1 MALNV
6 ISISAERLAA
16 YVVAESRTGR
26 PMVATDC
33 RRLTECEAFLLRLGR
48 KPAGLEGFA
57 GERFSRLRQQMIIG
71 TGIRRS
77 EFEDLACER
86 ASDFGFE

>member
-16 YVVAESRTGR
+16 YVMADSPTGR
-26 PMVATDC
+26 PVVATDC
-33 RRLTECEAFLLRLGR
+33 RRLTECEAFLLRLER
-48 KPAGLEGFA
+48 KVLALEGLA

-71 TGIRRS
+71 TMDSTI
-77 EFEDLACER
+77 
-86 ASDFGFE
+86 